1 MGYSPNN
8 DNDELTE
15 IARQVGRELKATS
28 ELIMDAAK
36 LGKEEL
42 LKYVYDS
49 MKAGSPTARRPAA
62 SGNDGTAAG
71 ASAGRPNMYTDDFYR
86 RQQEIRSAQAAN
98 ATPKKKRLRKVGAG
112 SKALQILGG
121 AGGLLGAIILLVAW
135 DTSDAPMAV
144 FGLLLAALGG
154 LQIWGGIRKNRSEKR
169 YKTILQTVGI
179 APCITLKRIA
189 KLSGIKLEK
198 VRKDVDDMVDRGYF
212 GSAAMVDHSNGILY
226 VVPGSP
232 LSKEDKDMQAEAPDA
247 AAPAQTQEAKAAPP
261 RDNYDQLIAQ
271 LRTLNERIQ
280 DEDMS
285 NRIYRIEAVVKATL
299 LAVREHPE
307 KKAQL
312 QRFMDY
318 YLPTTIRLLES
329 YAAFE
334 GQEVSTENIRKSK
347 ENIEKMMG
355 TLGEAYETQFDSLFR
370 TETMDLNAEIQAMDS
385 LLRQDGLVGH
395 NEMKNAVAAQ
405 GGK

>member
-49 MKAGSPTARRPAA
+49 MKAGSPTAHRPAA
-62 SGNDGTAAG
+62 SGNDVTAAG
-71 ASAGRPNMYTDDFYR
+71 ASAGRPNMYTDNFYR

-112 SKALQILGG
+112 SKALNIVGG
-121 AGGLLGAIILLVAW
+121 FLSFIGFCLLVGSFFPF
-135 DTSDAPMAV
+135 D
-144 FGLLLAALGG
+144 GNLLAAG
-154 LQIWGGIRKNRSEKR
+154 LVFGVPGTLLICKGIKKSRAEKR
-169 YKTILQTVGI
+169 YGRILKTVGI

-198 VRKDVDDMVDRGYF
+198 VKKDVDDMVDRGYF
-212 GSAAMVDHSNGILY
+212 GSAAMVDHNNGILY

-232 LSKEDKDMQAEAPDA
+232 LSKEDREAQAEAPA
-247 AAPAQTQEAKAAPP
+247 VAPAQTQEAKAAAP